1 MKLIPLH
8 IINQEIISL
17 SALART
23 QYRRS
28 IGTRTGTHV
37 SAANQLRK
45 ACSRQRATQRSDQQT
60 AVLLG
65 QSADSLNPYQ

>member
-1 MKLIPLH
+1 MYPINIITLIKKKRVKLIPLH

-17 SALART
+17 SALDRT

-37 SAANQLRK
+37 SAAN
-45 ACSRQRATQRSDQQT
+45 
-60 AVLLG
+60 
-65 QSADSLNPYQ
+65 